1 MLLGLK
7 NSADIEKEVKILTT
21 LQHPHIL
28 RLLDFYDEEEHYF
41 MVLELVSGGDLFDRV
56 VHQFII
62 FHFCNNGTILYQ
74 VHKQQYSESDARNLF
89 LILVHAVQYC
99 HQNNIIHRDLK
110 PENVLMK
117 TLDDDIDIKLADF
130 GFASKRTYVTKY

>member
-1 MLLGLK
+1 M
-7 NSADIEKEVKILTT
+7 
-21 LQHPHIL
+21 
-28 RLLDFYDEEEHYF
+28 
-41 MVLELVSGGDLFDRV
+41 
-56 VHQFII
+56 
-62 FHFCNNGTILYQ
+62 
-74 VHKQQYSESDARNLF
+74 HKQQYSESDARNLF

-130 GFASKRTYVTKY
+130 GFASKRTYVTKYRLIYFLSLL

>member
-21 LQHPHIL
+21 LQHPHIR

-56 VHQFII
+56 VHLSGMMI
-62 FHFCNNGTILYQ
+62 
-74 VHKQQYSESDARNLF
+74 
-89 LILVHAVQYC
+89 
-99 HQNNIIHRDLK
+99 
-110 PENVLMK
+110 PEKVGSPGPGLCTWK
-117 TLDDDIDIKLADF
+117 
-130 GFASKRTYVTKY
+130 AST

>member
-1 MLLGLK
+1 MSMLLGLK

-62 FHFCNNGTILYQ
+62 FHFCNNGTIL
-74 VHKQQYSESDARNLF
+74 
-89 LILVHAVQYC
+89 
-99 HQNNIIHRDLK
+99 
-110 PENVLMK
+110 
-117 TLDDDIDIKLADF
+117 
-130 GFASKRTYVTKY
+130 